1 MTIDLS
7 NEPTVSL
14 QVMQNDIHT
23 LEKRLAK
30 MFEKENAIFLP
41 SRYISNMC
49 AVLAT
54 YGDNGKILLG
64 NKSHMYL
71 FDKVQYKFNGISWK
85 SAPSLDNGKIEKI
98 DIENDN
104 VKMICMEDTVFLDST
119 PMQSLRETAC
129 GIPLHLDGVRIW
141 NSILSKKISPA
152 EIAKY
157 FDSMTIHL
165 SKCSGGSY
173 GTVLLGSNEFIEKAR
188 SVKNLI
194 TQNESPKVSYSF
206 LELLDDYESGEL
218 EKKYSKARKIA
229 EAMNRL
235 KIFKVQPVETHII
248 FADVMKPLDAN
259 TITKIMKENG
269 ISISTWAHQLVRMII
284 HKGITDSDVKN
295 IINSLQKLQ
304 ERVHI
309 FEMH

>member
-7 NEPTVSL
+7 NEPTVSR
-14 QVMQNDIHT
+14 QVVQNDFQT
-23 LEKRLAK
+23 LEKRMAK
-30 MFEKENAIFLP
+30 LFEKDSAIFLP

-64 NKSHMYL
+64 DKSHMYL
-71 FDKVQYKFNGISWK
+71 FDKVQYKFNVIYWK
-85 SAPSLDNGKIEKI
+85 SAPSLNYGKIEKI

-104 VKMICMEDTVFLDST
+104 VKMICMEDTVFADST
-119 PMQSLRETAC
+119 PMHSLRETAG
-129 GIPLHLDGVRIW
+129 GIPIHLDGVRIW
-141 NSILSKKISPA
+141 NLILSKKISPA
-152 EIAKY
+152 EISKY

-165 SKCSGGSY
+165 SKCYGGSY
-173 GTVLLGSNEFIEKAR
+173 GTILLGSHGFIEKAKTI
-188 SVKNLI
+188 KNMI
-194 TQNESPKVSYSF
+194 TQNESPKVSSF

-218 EKKYSKARKIA
+218 EKTYSKARKIA

-235 KIFKVQPVETHII
+235 KILKVQPVETHII

-269 ISISTWAHQLVRMII
+269 ISISTWAHQLVRMVI

-295 IINSLQKLQ
+295 IINALQKLQ

-309 FEMH
+309 FEKH